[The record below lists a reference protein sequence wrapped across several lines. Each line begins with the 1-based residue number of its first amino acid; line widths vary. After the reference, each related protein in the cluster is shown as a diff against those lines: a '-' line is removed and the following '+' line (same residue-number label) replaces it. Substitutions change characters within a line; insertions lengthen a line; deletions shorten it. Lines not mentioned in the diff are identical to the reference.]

1 MNITD
6 SFALFQFLW
15 LAVYENRR
23 KAISGSSYY
32 IYIGVY
38 QLFPLDCTLFLII
51 RELAIVGDIYRG
63 LYELH
68 TQPWLSI
75 TYTIFTT

>member
-1 MNITD
+1 MNITG

-32 IYIGVY
+32 IYRCGSNY
-38 QLFPLDCTLFLII
+38 SHS
-51 RELAIVGDIYRG
+51 IVAGGFD
-63 LYELH
+63 EM
-68 TQPWLSI
+68 S
-75 TYTIFTT
+75 

>member
-1 MNITD
+1 MNISD

-32 IYIGVY
+32 IY
-38 QLFPLDCTLFLII
+38 
-51 RELAIVGDIYRG
+51 
-63 LYELH
+63 
-68 TQPWLSI
+68 
-75 TYTIFTT
+75 